1 MKRSIIT
8 TLLALTALLQVQAQT
23 NLTGRI
29 YANSNIMADEMNK
42 IVALVDQKIDSVRQA
57 KLAEFEK
64 TKKRKPNTKEKAEI
78 EADLKKAKE
87 ATMAIKNGVKT
98 AISVEFK
105 DTRNLVMTAKISV
118 DDNALKLAGV
128 PWVKRKAMKAALAV
142 MPTTQKATY
151 RQQGNLI
158 ICEDPDEPDT
168 LRLSADGKYIYGTFD
183 KKQKFRLSRTK

>member
-42 IVALVDQKIDSVRQA
+42 IVALVDQKIDSVRLA

-87 ATMAIKNGVKT
+87 ATMAMKNGVKT

-142 MPTTQKATY
+142 MPTTQKSTY

>member
-42 IVALVDQKIDSVRQA
+42 IVALVDQKIDSMRLA

-78 EADLKKAKE
+78 EAVLKKAKE

-151 RQQGNLI
+151 KQQGNLI

>member
-23 NLTGRI
+23 NLTGCI

>member
-42 IVALVDQKIDSVRQA
+42 IVALVDQKIDSVRLA

-64 TKKRKPNTKEKAEI
+64 TKKRKPNAKEKAEI

-87 ATMAIKNGVKT
+87 ATMAMKNGVKT

-151 RQQGNLI
+151 KQQGNLI

>member
-42 IVALVDQKIDSVRQA
+42 IVALVDQKIDSMRLA

-64 TKKRKPNTKEKAEI
+64 MKKRKPNTKEKAEI
-78 EADLKKAKE
+78 EAILKKAKE

-105 DTRNLVMTAKISV
+105 DTRNLVMTAKIAV

-142 MPTTQKATY
+142 MPTTQNATY
-151 RQQGNLI
+151 KQQGNLI